1 VEEWADA
8 GTKNRRV
15 DCAHQND
22 QLFSGASEPNEHNN
36 EPVVLKL
43 SLNTNY
49 KMLPKDE
56 NSSNDTSALAFR
68 KKENHFKLLCV
79 VLCMLSPTN

>member
-8 GTKNRRV
+8 GTKNRRG
-15 DCAHQND
+15 AHRNN
-22 QLFSGASEPNEHNN
+22 QLFSGAFEPNEHNN
-36 EPVVLKL
+36 EPVKVLKL

-56 NSSNDTSALAFR
+56 NSSNDTSALAFK

-79 VLCMLSPTN
+79 VLCLLSPTN